1 MSLETTTNIPH
12 AGDVIDELVIIF
24 RHILSKVIWFFLGIY
39 CCIISVVDV
48 NSPTLYD
55 CVVSEY

>member
-24 RHILSKVIWFFLGIY
+24 RDILSKVIKFLEY
-39 CCIISVVDV
+39 FVISFPFLQ
-48 NSPTLYD
+48 NSPTL
-55 CVVSEY
+55 